1 MKKGFLFSTLCLLLL
16 SACGGGGGGSKTSN
30 KPDIIQKQNTAP
42 VITVTPLQGWSGSKL
57 EGRLQAKDAE
67 QDAVSFQLVQAP
79 SFGKL
84 ELQTDGS
91 FRYDIPALLPARTVS
106 FSVTASDGQLKSA
119 VSVFDINLA
128 VSPGQPQPIPASYQV
143 NKGRQFSGKLQAQ
156 TAEGEKVG
164 FRVNKAGAG
173 YFSADSAGNFVYMA
187 PRQATQTS
195 DLIEFQLD
203 SAGSPT
209 AQIQFSL
216 NEAQNQPPVA
226 QPAFVQVKTGQTET
240 GQLQAID
247 PDGDKLSF
255 SLVDTAASPYLQL
268 QPDGRF
274 QLDAS
279 YKPGAEP
286 QQIRFRVYDGQV
298 YSSDAVLTLL
308 HRASAGQPNPLPAQF
323 AVLKGQTFTGQL
335 PALYHPD
342 DQVRFV
348 LYSKPKHGEFSV
360 SQDGRFS
367 YTVSK
372 KEAASTDQLEFNLVY
387 ADKSTTLTTVKF
399 QLIDAPNTAPQM
411 SPQHFTLSKGTR
423 FQGQLQALDADND
436 VLTFSQLSAAP
447 PGQFSLQ
454 ENGQFSYFVDR
465 QETVT
470 QVRIDV
476 QVSDGSL
483 KSYQQLVLNL
493 TPFVNQAPVVE
504 PLALAVMQDH
514 FVDAQLSATDINNDP
529 VSFSVVTPPAEGEL
543 QLQPDGKFRYLAAA
557 GSTAKQS
564 FSVQASDGSLQS
576 AAVRVELNILPRPV
590 LSGSSYQLFG
600 EPGQVLA
607 GKIRQTD
614 EPVVGGQPL
623 AGELTLMLAPRQGK
637 VQLEPGKFSYQP
649 ANNNVLKDRF
659 VVQFQDAE
667 GKPRQARI
675 ELDYSEQSLLHND
688 ASNAALAPE
697 WQSTA
702 DFPPELKPILDG
714 KNPFA
719 EITDHSQNTAYQA
732 LRALDTL
739 ALRGDSSDLLLY
751 RLGYYLRSYYF
762 KTNSSD
768 DTVWQPAQWQQL
780 ATVGRHLQQMP
791 GFYST
796 SLSGAQ
802 LQRVYSDVVYM
813 LQYHSTL
820 ETERLQSMA
829 PVLLAVSLYQ
839 RPDLTKL
846 PYEKTTAFY
855 ELMDYLDRL
864 LYANIE
870 VSAPALLLDRV
881 SQLLTQL
888 GTTQPLIQP
897 DNSNPFWI
905 LNNLNNVATS
915 LWYKSSDPQKPQVIA
930 TLAGIYRHALPA
942 WTASQQQQLRARFY
956 GHFFKRSLGYRQPE
970 QALDLCQSSL
980 TDVCLKLNIAD
991 VLPEAAQCGVP
1002 VRLTYDQLDRDQRQ
1016 AVCGALDQTTSRF
1029 HQLMKTADQPLPDDH
1044 NDELEAVIFNSS
1056 SHYRDYAG
1064 LLYGID
1070 TNNGGLYLEGDPA
1083 DPQNQPRYF
1092 AYQQVTDGKWWVWNL
1107 EHEYTHYLDGR
1118 FIQKGDFG
1126 ASQQMINS
1134 WWAEGLAE
1142 WVAWGEQFPRGFAV
1156 LRNTPADKRPDLNTL
1171 FRNNYENRDLTYHWS
1186 YALHYYLVKQQPAL
1200 HLAMAECLKQG
1211 SAHCVRDLENRL
1223 FSEHSEPFARF
1234 VQALVDRLNKPGAA
1248 ADSLYDL
1255 QQYSDELQQLDAHSQ
1270 QHLQQQSAP
1279 AQRPLRPAE
1288 QPDREL
1294 RQ

>member
-1 MKKGFLFSTLCLLLL
+1 MRKGFLFNGLCLLLL
-16 SACGGGGGGSKTSN
+16 SGCGGGRGAATSN
-30 KPDIIQKQNTAP
+30 KPDIVQKQNTAP
-42 VITVTPLQGWSGSKL
+42 VITVAPLQGWSGSKL

-67 QDAVSFQLVQAP
+67 QDAVSFQLVQSPA
-79 SFGKL
+79 FGKL
-84 ELQTDGS
+84 DLQTDGS
-91 FRYDIPALLPARTVS
+91 FSYEVPALLPARTVS

-119 VSVFDINLA
+119 AAVFDINLA
-128 VSPGQPQPIPASYQV
+128 PSPGKPQPVPASYQV
-143 NKGRQFSGKLQAQ
+143 SKGRQFSGKLQAQ
-156 TAEGEKVG
+156 TAEGEKVR
-164 FRVNKAGAG
+164 FQVQKNATG

-187 PRQATQTS
+187 PRQAKELT
-195 DLIEFQLD
+195 DIVEIRLD
-203 SAGSPT
+203 HAESPT

-216 NEAQNQPPVA
+216 SDAQNQSPVA
-226 QPAFVQVKTGQTET
+226 QPAFVQVKTGQTQT

-255 SLVDTAASPYLQL
+255 SLVDSAASPYLQL

-279 YKPGAEP
+279 YKPGAVP
-286 QQIRFRVYDGQV
+286 QQIRFRVHDGSA
-298 YSSDAVLTLL
+298 YSSEALLTLL
-308 HRASAGQPNPLPAQF
+308 HSAKAGNPDPLPAQF
-323 AVLKGQTFTGQL
+323 SVLKGQTLTGQL

-348 LYSKPKHGEFSV
+348 LYSKPKHGEFKV
-360 SQDGRFS
+360 SQDGLFS

-372 KEAASTDQLEFNLVY
+372 KEPASTDQLEFYLVY
-387 ADKSTTLTTVKF
+387 ADKSTIGAKVTF
-399 QLIDAPNTAPQM
+399 QLLDPPNTAPQV
-411 SPQHFTLSKGTR
+411 SPQHFTLSKGAR

-436 VLTFSQLSAAP
+436 VLTFSQLSTVP
-447 PGQFSLQ
+447 VGQFSLQ

-465 QETVT
+465 QETAT
-470 QVRIDV
+470 QVQLDV

-504 PLALAVMQDH
+504 PLQLVVQQDH
-514 FVDAQLSATDINNDP
+514 FVDGQVHATDVNNDP
-529 VSFSVVTPPAEGEL
+529 LSFAMVTPPTAGEL

-557 GSTAKQS
+557 GSQANQA
-564 FSVQASDGSLQS
+564 FSVQASDGSLKSTTVQI
-576 AAVRVELNILPRPV
+576 ELKMQPRPV

-600 EPGQVLA
+600 EPGQSLA
-607 GKIRQTD
+607 GNIRQSD
-614 EPVVGGQPL
+614 VPVVGGQPL
-623 AGELTLMLAPRQGK
+623 AGELTLVLAPRQGK

-659 VVQFQDAE
+659 VVQFQDAD

-697 WQSTA
+697 WQSAA

-714 KNPFA
+714 KDPFTA
-719 EITDHSQNTAYQA
+719 ISDHSQTTAYQA
-732 LRALDTL
+732 LRALDSL
-739 ALRGDSSDLLLY
+739 ILRGDSSDLLLY

-762 KTNSSD
+762 KANTLAD
-768 DTVWQPAQWQQL
+768 DVWQPAQWQQL
-780 ATVGRHLQQMP
+780 TTVGRHLQQMP

-802 LQRVYSDVVYM
+802 LQRLYSDVVYM
-813 LQYHSTL
+813 LQYHSTM
-820 ETERLQSMA
+820 ETERLQSMS

-839 RPDLTKL
+839 RPNLTKL
-846 PYEKTTAFY
+846 PYENAKAFY
-855 ELMDYLDRL
+855 ELMDYLYRL
-864 LYANIE
+864 LYANFE
-870 VSAPALLLDRV
+870 VSAPVFLLERV
-881 SQLLTQL
+881 SQLLIQL
-888 GTTQPLIQP
+888 GTTQPLIEP
-897 DNSNPFWI
+897 NNSNPFWI
-905 LNNLNNVATS
+905 LNNLNNVASS

-930 TLAGIYRHALPA
+930 TLAGIYRQALPA

-956 GHFFKRSLGYRQPE
+956 GHFLQRSLGYREPE
-970 QALDLCQSSL
+970 QALNLCQGSL
-980 TDVCLKLNIAD
+980 ADVCLKLNIAD
-991 VLPEAAQCGVP
+991 VLAGSAQCAVP
-1002 VRLTYDQLDRDQRQ
+1002 VRLTYDQLDSDQRQ

-1029 HQLMKTADQPLPDDH
+1029 HQLMKTANQPLPDDH

-1056 SHYRDYAG
+1056 SHYQDYAG

-1070 TNNGGLYLEGDPA
+1070 TNNGGLYLEGNPA

-1092 AYQQVTDGKWWVWNL
+1092 AYQQVTDNKWWVWNL

-1118 FIQKGDFG
+1118 FIQKGDFS

-1142 WVAWGEQFPRGFAV
+1142 WVAWGDQFPRGFAV

-1200 HLAMAECLKQG
+1200 HLAMADCLKQG
-1211 SAHCVRDLENRL
+1211 NAHCVRDLENRL
-1223 FSEHSEPFARF
+1223 VTEHSEPFARF
-1234 VQALVDRLNKPGAA
+1234 VQALVEQLNKPGAA
-1248 ADSLYDL
+1248 ADTLYNL
-1255 QQYSDELQQLDAHSQ
+1255 QQFNEELQQLDAHSL
-1270 QHLQQQSAP
+1270 QHLQQRSFP

-1288 QPDREL
+1288 RPEREL
-1294 RQ
+1294 HR